1 MLVETYLMEFS
12 RSNMKQYETTKEVGG
27 HWWIAR
33 IALGCPWCLRSA
45 DCVGTG
51 TDWLA
56 IHGTDTLKKSLTSKL
71 DVTSLNGIYIYI
83 DKIITPDII

>member
-56 IHGTDTLKKSLTSKL
+56 IHGTDTLKESLTSKL
-71 DVTSLNGIYIYI
+71 DVTSLNGIYI
-83 DKIITPDII
+83 DKIITPNII

>member
-71 DVTSLNGIYIYI
+71 DVTSLNGIYI
-83 DKIITPDII
+83 DKIITPNII

>member
-71 DVTSLNGIYIYI
+71 DVTSLNGIYI

>member
-71 DVTSLNGIYIYI
+71 DVTSLNGIYIYR
-83 DKIITPDII
+83 

>member
-56 IHGTDTLKKSLTSKL
+56 IHGTDTLKKSLSSKL
-71 DVTSLNGIYIYI
+71 DVTSLNGIYI
-83 DKIITPDII
+83 DKIITPNII